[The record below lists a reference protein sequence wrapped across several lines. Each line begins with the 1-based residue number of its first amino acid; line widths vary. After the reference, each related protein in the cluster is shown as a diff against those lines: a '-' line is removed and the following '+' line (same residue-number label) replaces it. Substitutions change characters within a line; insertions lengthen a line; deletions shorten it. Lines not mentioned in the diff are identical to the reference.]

1 MITGMIFIWETE
13 KTVFFHILGI
23 KRDNFIICHTYIS
36 NLANELICN
45 SKKLLRS
52 EPESDSGTKIDR
64 IKFQPDYFSPI
75 FFDVSPHTV
84 PFDIYIK

>member
-1 MITGMIFIWETE
+1 MIFISETE
-13 KTVFFHILGI
+13 KTILFHILGI
-23 KRDNFIICHTYIS
+23 KGDNFIICYIS
-36 NLANELICN
+36 ISYLANELICN

-52 EPESDSGTKIDR
+52 KPESNSGAEIDR